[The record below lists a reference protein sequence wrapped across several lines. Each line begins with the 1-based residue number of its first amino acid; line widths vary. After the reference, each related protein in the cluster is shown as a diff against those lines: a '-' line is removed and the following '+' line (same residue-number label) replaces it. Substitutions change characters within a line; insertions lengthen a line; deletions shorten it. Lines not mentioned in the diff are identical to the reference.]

1 MNDDNTMLI
10 LENIKNISNEWTPR
24 IEEFLNQDNK
34 NKTKLQISIR
44 LILIKTFADKAIN
57 SLSDNEDIRNLNNI
71 IEDTISKYTN
81 AITVFKKYIAGELI
95 EQQNFMKLKASMK
108 SKKGYLPNEIIKLYK
123 SRRTTVSDKR
133 IYTEKYSLPI
143 ELKI

>member
-10 LENIKNISNEWTPR
+10 LENIKNISYEWTPR

-81 AITVFKKYIAGELI
+81 TITVFKK
-95 EQQNFMKLKASMK
+95 
-108 SKKGYLPNEIIKLYK
+108 
-123 SRRTTVSDKR
+123 
-133 IYTEKYSLPI
+133 
-143 ELKI
+143 